1 MVRKHHFV
9 YKYGYKLVHV
19 FLALDE
25 GDIQLLKTY
34 VSLMN
39 INKIGHCKMGF
50 WNDVFDVIA
59 LYRCNIN
66 TGSRLIQQ
74 VD

>member
-1 MVRKHHFV
+1 MVIKHHFV

-50 WNDVFDVIA
+50 
-59 LYRCNIN
+59 
-66 TGSRLIQQ
+66 
-74 VD
+74 